1 MSTLAQPSLAR
12 SSHIDASNRGLSAT
26 GILRSE
32 WIKLRSLRST
42 WWSFGIIFAIQIGMA
57 VLFSLTATDR
67 FAQIS
72 GDEATNAAV
81 SVTTVGLLFGQLVIA
96 VLGVL
101 VISGEYATGQI
112 RSSFM
117 AVPSRLPVLAAKAIV
132 FSIATFVVTLVSI
145 VVAYLVT
152 MPILAGVGV
161 QANPFDGALWLHFL
175 GAVAYL
181 VFIGLVSLG
190 IGAALRSTPGGIAAS
205 LGLMLVVPTVFQ
217 LIPAAWSTT
226 LAEWLP
232 SSAGRNLYYWGG
244 TFEPWQALLV
254 MLGWVAVF
262 ITTAAV
268 LMKRRD
274 A

>member
-32 WIKLRSLRST
+32 WIKLRSLSST
-42 WWSFGIIFAIQIGMA
+42 WCSFVIILAIQVGMA
-57 VLFSLTATDR
+57 VLFALTADGRFGQVSGEAATD
-67 FAQIS
+67 
-72 GDEATNAAV
+72 AAV
-81 SVTTVGLLFGQLVIA
+81 TVSTVGLVFGQLVIA

-132 FSIATFVVTLVSI
+132 FSIATFVVTLVGI
-145 VVAYLVT
+145 VASYLVT
-152 MPILAGVGV
+152 IPILGGVGV
-161 QANPFDGALWLHFL
+161 QADPFDGALWLHFV
-175 GAVAYL
+175 GAAGFL
-181 VFIGLVSLG
+181 VLIGLISLG
-190 IGAALRSTPGGIAAS
+190 IGATLRSTPGGIAAS
-205 LGLMLVVPTVFQ
+205 LGLLLVAPTILSV
-217 LIPAAWSTT
+217 IPAPWANSM
-226 LAEWLP
+226 AEWTP
-232 SSAGRNLYYWGG
+232 SSAGQGLYYWGG
-244 TFEPWQALLV
+244 IFEPWQALLV
-254 MLGWVAVF
+254 MLGWVAVLL
-262 ITTAAV
+262 TAAAV

>member
-1 MSTLAQPSLAR
+1 MSTLAQPALAR
-12 SSHIDASNRGLSAT
+12 SSHIDASSRGLSTT

-42 WWSFGIIFAIQIGMA
+42 WWSFGIIVAIQIGMA

-67 FAQIS
+67 FGEIS
-72 GDEATNAAV
+72 GAQATDAAV
-81 SVTTVGLLFGQLVIA
+81 SVTSVGLIFGQLVIA

-145 VVAYLVT
+145 VVAYFVT
-152 MPILAGVGV
+152 MPILAGAGV
-161 QANPFDGALWLHFL
+161 QANPFDGTLWLHFI
-175 GAVAYL
+175 GAAGFL
-181 VFIGLVSLG
+181 VMIGLVSLG
-190 IGAALRSTPGGIAAS
+190 IGATLRSTPGGIAAS
-205 LGLMLVVPTVFQ
+205 LGLLLVAPTILVV
-217 LIPAAWSTT
+217 IPAAWANT
-226 LAEWLP
+226 LAGWTP
-232 SSAGRNLYYWGG
+232 SSAGQGLYYWGG

>member
-42 WWSFGIIFAIQIGMA
+42 WWSFGIIVAIQIGMA
-57 VLFSLTATDR
+57 VLFALTATDR
-67 FAQIS
+67 FGDVS
-72 GDEATNAAV
+72 GEASRNAAV
-81 SVTTVGLLFGQLVIA
+81 TVSTIGLLFGQLVIA

-101 VISGEYATGQI
+101 VISGEYSTGQI

-117 AVPSRLPVLAAKAIV
+117 AVPNRLPVLAAKAVI
-132 FSIATFVVTLVSI
+132 FAIATFVVSLASI
-145 VVAYLVT
+145 VASYCAT

-161 QANPFDGALWLHFL
+161 NADPLDGTLWLQFI
-175 GAVAYL
+175 GAAAYL
-181 VFIGLVSLG
+181 AFIGLISLG

-205 LGLMLVVPTVFQ
+205 LGLLLVVPTVFQ
-217 LIPAAWSTT
+217 LISADWAKT
-226 LAEWLP
+226 LVEWLP
-232 SSAGRNLYYWGG
+232 GQAGQGLYYSGM

>member
-1 MSTLAQPSLAR
+1 MSTLAQPDVAR
-12 SSHIDASNRGLSAT
+12 ATHLDVSGRGLSAT

-42 WWSFGIIFAIQIGMA
+42 WWSFGIIICIQVGMA
-57 VLFSLTATDR
+57 VIFSLTAQER
-67 FAQIS
+67 FAAAS
-72 GDEATNAAV
+72 AEASMNAAV

-117 AVPSRLPVLAAKAIV
+117 AVPNRLPVLAAKAVV
-132 FSIATFVVTLVSI
+132 FSIATFVVTLASI
-145 VVAYLVT
+145 VVSYFVT
-152 MPILAGVGV
+152 MPILAEAGA
-161 QANPFDGALWLHFL
+161 QADPLSGALWLHFI
-175 GAVAYL
+175 GAAAYL
-181 VFIGLVSLG
+181 MFIGLISLG

-205 LGLMLVVPTVFQ
+205 LGLLLVVPTVFQ
-217 LIPAAWSTT
+217 LIPAEWSMT
-226 LAEWLP
+226 LSQWLP
-232 SSAGRNLYYWGG
+232 NSVGQNLYYWDG
-244 TFEPWQALLV
+244 TFEPWQAALV
-254 MLGWVAVF
+254 MLGWVAALLSV
-262 ITTAAV
+262 AAV

>member
-1 MSTLAQPSLAR
+1 MSTLAQPSLSR

-42 WWSFGIIFAIQIGMA
+42 WWSFGIIVAIQVGLA
-57 VLFSLTATDR
+57 VLIALTAVKPTGQLPADAATD
-67 FAQIS
+67 AAIS
-72 GDEATNAAV
+72 TISA
-81 SVTTVGLLFGQLVIA
+81 GLLFGQLVIA

-101 VISGEYATGQI
+101 VISGEYSTGQI

-117 AVPSRLPVLAAKAIV
+117 AVPSRLPVLAAKAVV
-132 FSIATFVVTLVSI
+132 FAIATFVVGFASI
-145 VVAYLVT
+145 VVSYLVT
-152 MPILAGVGV
+152 MPILAEAGV
-161 QANPFDGALWLHFL
+161 QANPGDPALWVRLA
-175 GAVAYL
+175 GAAGYL
-181 VFIGLVSLG
+181 VLIGLVSFG

-205 LGLMLVVPTVFQ
+205 LGLLLVVPTVFQ
-217 LIPAAWSTT
+217 LISASWATT
-226 LAEWLP
+226 LVEWLP
-232 SSAGRNLYYWGG
+232 SSVGSGLFYWGG

-262 ITTAAV
+262 IATAAV

>member
-1 MSTLAQPSLAR
+1 MSTLAQPEVAR
-12 SSHIDASNRGLSAT
+12 ATHLDVSRRGLSAT

-42 WWSFGIIFAIQIGMA
+42 WWSFGIIVAIQVGMA
-57 VLFSLTATDR
+57 VLFSLTANEQ
-67 FAQIS
+67 FGQVS
-72 GDEATNAAV
+72 GEASMNAAV

-117 AVPSRLPVLAAKAIV
+117 AVPNRLPVLAAKAVV
-132 FSIATFVVTLVSI
+132 FSIATFVVTLASI
-145 VVAYLVT
+145 VVSYFVT

-161 QANPFDGALWLHFL
+161 QADPFDGALWLHFI
-175 GAVAYL
+175 GAAAYL

-205 LGLMLVVPTVFQ
+205 LGLLLVLPTVFQ
-217 LIPAAWSTT
+217 LIPAAWSST
-226 LAEWLP
+226 LAQWLP
-232 SSAGRNLYYWGG
+232 SSAGQNLYYWGG

-254 MLGWVAVF
+254 MLGWVAAVL
-262 ITTAAV
+262 ISAAV

>member
-1 MSTLAQPSLAR
+1 MSTLAQPALAR
-12 SSHIDASNRGLSAT
+12 SSHIDASSRGLSAA

-42 WWSFGIIFAIQIGMA
+42 WWSFGIIFAIQVGMA
-57 VLFSLTATDR
+57 VLFSLTAGDR
-67 FAQIS
+67 FSEIS
-72 GDEATNAAV
+72 GEAATNAAV
-81 SVTTVGLLFGQLVIA
+81 SVTTVGLIFGQLVIA

-117 AVPSRLPVLAAKAIV
+117 AVPNRLPVLAAKAVV

-161 QANPFDGALWLHFL
+161 KANPLDGALWLHFI
-175 GAVAYL
+175 GAAGFL
-181 VFIGLVSLG
+181 VMIGLISLG
-190 IGAALRSTPGGIAAS
+190 IGATLRSTPGGIAAS
-205 LGLMLVVPTVFQ
+205 LGLLLVAPTILAV
-217 LIPAAWSTT
+217 IPAAWANT
-226 LAEWLP
+226 LAGWTP
-232 SSAGRNLYYWGG
+232 SSAGQGMYYWGM

-262 ITTAAV
+262 MTAAAV

>member
-72 GDEATNAAV
+72 GAEATNAAV

-175 GAVAYL
+175 GAAAYL